1 MPIEPVCSGTR
12 ARASEREVPE
22 DHSDAHRARLPTGIH
37 TALNILAVTVPCDNE
52 EECVVI

>member
-22 DHSDAHRARLPTGIH
+22 DHRDADRARLPTGIH